1 MSKISTIWS
10 DIVPDADNW
19 LPKYEKGDVI
29 KYQGEEYTISGRN
42 YLFYEVMQNGKVVG
56 ELDGLVVDYGAI
68 YKKPKNYE
76 NTRWKMKHY
85 GPARHIQQN
94 PSKKKLEEI
103 RENQSDTRKKIV
115 DSGRIYPSASTE
127 GGRKRKTR
135 RNTKRR
141 KSNRRR

>member
-42 YLFYEVMQNGKVVG
+42 YLFYEVMQDGKVVG
-56 ELDGLVVDYGAI
+56 MLDGLAVDFGAI

-76 NTRWKMKHY
+76 NTRWKRVHY
-85 GPARHIQQN
+85 GPARLIKSTS
-94 PSKKKLEEI
+94 SKKKLEEI